1 MSVKTYKANQQLTPH
16 FNSSE
21 FMCKC
26 GCKVI
31 KVDDRLLTMLET
43 LYDRC
48 SAKSITVT
56 SGYRCP
62 SYDKKIGGFVGK
74 HAQGLAAD
82 IKIKGQD
89 GKWVSTKI
97 ISCIAQD
104 EFASKGAGIA
114 NINKDYTAI
123 HIDARLGSVYR
134 GNELV
139 SNSSVTKDFYAYY
152 GISKQTIANLAK
164 KSTQQPVILSTVSTV
179 YQGVDYAPVFDFDY
193 YYNKYPDL
201 QKACG
206 KDKQKLFN
214 HFINSGMKEARQAN
228 AEFNVAYYKNRY
240 VDLRKAYGIDLT
252 RYYLHYIKYGIKE
265 KRDAKTAC
273 SLQGAVTTLNGVD
286 YSAVYDFNYYQSK
299 YADIRKAFGD
309 DDIKT
314 LQHFVNY
321 GMKEG
326 RQAKA
331 NFNVYNYK
339 NRYKDLQKAYGD
351 DLPSYYRHYIK
362 YGLKEKRNAK

>member
-139 SNSSVTKDFYAYY
+139 SNRSVTNDFYKYY
-152 GISKQTIANLAK
+152 GISKQTIANFAK
-164 KSTQQPVILSTVSTV
+164 KSTQQPVASSTNNTT
-179 YQGVDYAPVFDFDY
+179 YNGIDYAPVFNFDY

-201 QKACG
+201 QKAFG
-206 KDKQKLFN
+206 KNTEQLFN
-214 HFINSGMKEARQAN
+214 HF
-228 AEFNVAYYKNRY
+228 
-240 VDLRKAYGIDLT
+240 
-252 RYYLHYIKYGIKE
+252 
-265 KRDAKTAC
+265 
-273 SLQGAVTTLNGVD
+273 VT
-286 YSAVYDFNYYQSK
+286 
-299 YADIRKAFGD
+299 
-309 DDIKT
+309 
-314 LQHFVNY
+314 Y

-326 RQAKA
+326 RQASA
-331 NFNVYNYK
+331 DFNVYNYK
-339 NRYKDLQKAYGD
+339 GRYEDLRKAFGD
-351 DLPSYYRHYIK
+351 DLTSYYVHYIVH
-362 YGLKEKRNAK
+362 GVREKRNGK